1 MKKSRF
7 SEHQIIKILKE
18 VEAGRTA
25 KDVYREYSISNA
37 TYYAWK
43 SKFGGIEA
51 SDIQRMCDLELR
63 KHSF

>member
-25 KDVYREYSISNA
+25 KDVCREYRHQ
-37 TYYAWK
+37 
-43 SKFGGIEA
+43 
-51 SDIQRMCDLELR
+51 QRHLLCLE
-63 KHSF
+63 K